1 MWKYPGVVRDV
12 AVDFMHWAQN
22 LSKRQKICQICQKNL
37 SKTVLRE
44 EQYLFQEIVSGVN
57 NLTISHSFL
66 ASLTK

>member
-12 AVDFMHWAQN
+12 AVDFMQWAQN
-22 LSKRQKICQICQKNL
+22 LSKSQKICQIYQKNL

-57 NLTISHSFL
+57 NFL
-66 ASLTK
+66 FLILSWPF